1 MVQPEQHIVY
11 AIHEYAIP
19 GDGFLPL
26 KAGDVV
32 HVDEADESGWWLG
45 TNLRGHKGIFPSTY
59 TLPYLFPPPAEDLVD
74 DMRLILIGHEFGVSV
89 VSGVPKPLVPCFE
102 ADACTPA
109 ASLPPRFL
117 LCKQIDEHLLHR
129 ETVRTKVME
138 MLSQLMRVR
147 ACQRAERDKV
157 AHELAAEQQ
166 HLTARSTV
174 LRETTAALQ
183 ESVLEL
189 SARKSALLQD
199 GAVPDSLWYEGFNDL
214 TVEQA
219 RDSASPSQEGAWRST
234 LKEVQQVVKRQEE
247 ELTCLS
253 VSCSAQEDVF
263 TRAVTSLQARVEW
276 RDDGVA
282 RMLAYWAAKADAVKT
297 AYTVRKFKRDAM
309 EEARQLEAVRLVHC
323 LEEGQE
329 QFLSAKQLYRQL
341 RRHVEEIGLV
351 LQRKESLDLLS
362 RQIAETDGAI
372 AAHQER
378 QRLRSMAGA

>member
-59 TLPYLFPPPAEDLVD
+59 TLPYLFPPPAEDLVE
-74 DMRLILIGHEFGVSV
+74 DMRLILIGHQFGMSV
-89 VSGVPKPLVPCFE
+89 VSGAPQPLVQCFE
-102 ADACTPA
+102 AAACTPA

-117 LCKQIDEHLLHR
+117 LCKQMDEHLLHR

-147 ACQRAERDKV
+147 ACER
-157 AHELAAEQQ
+157 AEQQ
-166 HLTARSTV
+166 HLTARLTV

-199 GAVPDSLWYEGFNDL
+199 GAVPDSLWYEGFNNL

-247 ELTCLS
+247 ELTRLS

-263 TRAVTSLQARVEW
+263 TRAVTSLQARIEW

-297 AYTVRKFKRDAM
+297 AYTVRKVKRDAV

-341 RRHVEEIGLV
+341 KRHVKEIGIV

-378 QRLRSMAGA
+378 QRLRSMAGT